1 MNGLPFGLF
10 YFLTGF
16 WSKMGI
22 VGVAC
27 GMWEWL
33 VETCGMWEWQVEIA
47 GMWEWL
53 VEAPS
58 TGRGVVM

>member
-1 MNGLPFGLF
+1 
-10 YFLTGF
+10 
-16 WSKMGI
+16 MGI